1 MQPVPVQIK
10 ARLTAVNKVYHHRHG
25 ENATVVASTFERQ
38 LRTNVRPTFLDLE
51 VGAEWQRVEHRQ
63 CSLCVVEVRPERRQ
77 TIPEPEDA
85 ERDRRKVVEVSFG
98 GTVCHDGDIAFV
110 PHLVVSPAEERNMAA
125 PASNQFTPVGPF
137 WLRAPNGA
145 TKVVVTFLPE

>member
-1 MQPVPVQIK
+1 MQPAPIQIK
-10 ARLTAVNKVYHHRHG
+10 SRLTAVNKLYHHRHG
-25 ENATVVASTFERQ
+25 ENATAVQSTFSRQ
-38 LRTNVRPTFLDLE
+38 LRTNDRPTFLDLD
-51 VGAEWQRVEHRQ
+51 VGEDWQRVPHRP
-63 CSLCVVEVRPERRQ
+63 CSLVVVEVAPERRQ

-85 ERDRRKVVEVSFG
+85 ERDRRKVVEVNFEGAALPSG
-98 GTVCHDGDIAFV
+98 EVSRRA
-110 PHLVVSPAEERNMAA
+110 HLRIEPAEERGMAA